1 MTSGPQPPGGRPR
14 TGAAGVAPLLEAA
27 VDGDAAA
34 RAAVRAGAGRLELC
48 GDLSLGGVT
57 PTDALLDGA
66 GDRWGVPVAVM
77 IRPRGGDFTYD
88 AAERARM
95 ARDARRAAAQGA
107 SALVLGGLTSAGDL
121 DPAVF
126 GAVAEAAPGVPL
138 VCHRAFDRARDLPR
152 ALDALADLG
161 VVRVLTSGGAPT
173 AWAGREVLRALVRRG
188 GDRVTVL
195 AGGTVRADH
204 AAALVAHTGVRELH
218 ADGRDATVL
227 AALAAVR
234 YSPA

>member
-1 MTSGPQPPGGRPR
+1 MTSGPQPPGGRAA
-14 TGAAGVAPLLEAA
+14 TGDARAAPLLEAA
-27 VDGDAAA
+27 VDDDAAA
-34 RAAVRAGAGRLELC
+34 RAAVLAGAGRLELC
-48 GDLSLGGVT
+48 GDLTLGGIT
-57 PTDALLDGA
+57 PPEALLDGA

-77 IRPRGGDFTYD
+77 IRPRGGDFTYA

-107 SALVLGGLTSAGDL
+107 SALVLGGLTPTGDL

-126 GAVAEAAPGVPL
+126 VAVAEAAPGLPL
-138 VCHRAFDRARDLPR
+138 VCHRAFDRTRDHLR

-173 AWAGREVLRALVRRG
+173 AWAGRDVLRELVRRG

-218 ADGRDATVL
+218 ADGRDASVL
-227 AALAAVR
+227 AGLAAVR